1 MKELKDAALKRPED
15 FYEFGVLGEPA
26 VVFPFVMALHTL
38 KEDFKEDLLD
48 LSGAELFDWW
58 DVLCELKR
66 GLRISAEQ
74 KSQEGQ
80 PVLERL
86 KEIYECGDFVISS
99 LEQGVECEFQWLL
112 CQQYTVRNMRLKE
125 AWKIWNKMQISRPVS
140 NEYSG
145 ENVLHILIVQGGGT
159 NLHISK
165 LFELVTLQ
173 RYKMSLLCAEVSAEK
188 CLICIRRVRH
198 HIHQVSSRFFCPV
211 YGGGIVNFGRT
222 PVHFAVCTG
231 QAAVVQLLL
240 RQCLDSKQRYF
251 HLWTRDSMGNT
262 VLHMCVLNNL
272 QMMYDILMGC
282 MEDLERELRHLE
294 WWHIKTRLSLEDD
307 DNLKNFDGYTV
318 CSSAQ
323 FDGCLSTLTL
333 ATARGNCCRARQ
345 QAFYS
350 SHHRERQEAKM
361 VIWRCITEHVSFEGF

>member
-1 MKELKDAALKRPED
+1 VFVILFDLLICFVAYAIVRKLVNVMKELKDAALQRPED
-15 FYEFGVLGEPA
+15 FYVFGVLGEPA

-48 LSGAELFDWW
+48 LSGVELFDWW

-125 AWKIWNKMQISRPVS
+125 AWEIWNKMQISRPVS

-145 ENVLHILIVQGGGT
+145 ENVLHILIVQGGRT

-173 RYKMSLLCAEVSAEK
+173 RYKMSLLCAEVSADFFFDLNASCSSSHSLGIK
-188 CLICIRRVRH
+188 SLLLSRVRRRH
-198 HIHQVSSRFFCPV
+198 CELWSHACSFCCMHWSSSCCAAFAAPV
-211 YGGGIVNFGRT
+211 PGQ
-222 PVHFAVCTG
+222 
-231 QAAVVQLLL
+231 QAAVFSHVDKRQYGQHRATYVCLEQLANDV
-240 RQCLDSKQRYF
+240 RHPD
-251 HLWTRDSMGNT
+251 G
-262 VLHMCVLNNL
+262 LH
-272 QMMYDILMGC
+272 G
-282 MEDLERELRHLE
+282 
-294 WWHIKTRLSLEDD
+294 RL
-307 DNLKNFDGYTV
+307 G
-318 CSSAQ
+318 A
-323 FDGCLSTLTL
+323 G
-333 ATARGNCCRARQ
+333 ATAFG
-345 QAFYS
+345 
-350 SHHRERQEAKM
+350 M
-361 VIWRCITEHVSFEGF
+361 VAHQDATIA